1 MKHSNGSTYI
11 LSFDVK
17 EQLMMVIQNSCRVNR
32 EHAHIYSGV
41 LWTWTW
47 PDAMVSTPCALWLK
61 SEAWSYYLF
70 EIWTKKAQNLK
81 NRTHC
86 LVFGC
91 PVFRGLL
98 YTTAIGSIDIRSLV
112 TIFLTKTAWNN
123 FVTGLNQSRLFSV
136 QALIVS
142 KVVLDT
148 FEPVAIFYEIDKTI
162 TSMFERQKM
171 FRGASS
177 TSTVASESGPSPSR
191 DILQYCNYLPRIDF
205 LQVLTFFCCCW
216 LAA

>member
-1 MKHSNGSTYI
+1 
-11 LSFDVK
+11 
-17 EQLMMVIQNSCRVNR
+17 MMVIQNSCRVNR

-123 FVTGLNQSRLFSV
+123 FVTGLNQSRFFLSRLWSWARWFWTRS
-136 QALIVS
+136 S
-142 KVVLDT
+142 RW
-148 FEPVAIFYEIDKTI
+148 P
-162 TSMFERQKM
+162 
-171 FRGASS
+171 SS
-177 TSTVASESGPSPSR
+177 TRSTRPSPACLNDKKCFVEPHQR
-191 DILQYCNYLPRIDF
+191 RQWR
-205 LQVLTFFCCCW
+205 QRAVLHQAEIFFSIATIC
-216 LAA
+216 LELISYRY